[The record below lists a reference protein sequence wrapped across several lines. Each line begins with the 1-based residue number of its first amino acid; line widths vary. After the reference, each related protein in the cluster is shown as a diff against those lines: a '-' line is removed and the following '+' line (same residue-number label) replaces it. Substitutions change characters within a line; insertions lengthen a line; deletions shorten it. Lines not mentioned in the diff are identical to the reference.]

1 MNRTIGLLTANYSTS
16 GFGTLT
22 EKRPP
27 ACIPFGG
34 RYRLM
39 DFALSN
45 MVNSRISTVGLITP
59 YYYRSIMDH
68 VGAGKEWGL
77 DKKEGGLFILPGTVF
92 GLKEENAHLLLR
104 DIIHNSNY
112 LARGDGDYILVSG
125 CSLVYNMDYQPMIAK
140 HELQGWPITILYRKT
155 KHGEKH
161 RGYYLTLDENGT
173 VTGIQQGEEGEN
185 LFMDCFLIDKSFLLR
200 FMRDFRALGYMDFMD
215 IVRQNLDMIKVNSW
229 RFDGYVGYTDGLED
243 YMRSSLDLLN
253 PEVQQEL
260 FPADRQIRTKIHD
273 TPPASYVP
281 GSVVK
286 NSMMTA
292 GSVIEGTVENSI
304 IFRNVRVEKGAV
316 VRNCVL
322 MEKCVIKAGAWLEYV
337 VCDKNVTISPS
348 TCITGSP
355 EHPCVLAKDAVI

>member
-45 MVNSRISTVGLITP
+45 MVNSRISTVGLVTP

-68 VGAGKEWGL
+68 VGAGEGMGPGQERGRAFHPPRHGVRP
-77 DKKEGGLFILPGTVF
+77 EGGKRPSSAAGHHSQQQLSGP
-92 GLKEENAHLLLR
+92 
-104 DIIHNSNY
+104 
-112 LARGDGDYILVSG
+112 GDGDYILVSG

-215 IVRQNLDMIKVNSW
+215 IVRPEPGHDQGKLLAG
-229 RFDGYVGYTDGLED
+229 FDG
-243 YMRSSLDLLN
+243 
-253 PEVQQEL
+253 
-260 FPADRQIRTKIHD
+260 
-273 TPPASYVP
+273 
-281 GSVVK
+281 
-286 NSMMTA
+286 
-292 GSVIEGTVENSI
+292 
-304 IFRNVRVEKGAV
+304 
-316 VRNCVL
+316 
-322 MEKCVIKAGAWLEYV
+322 
-337 VCDKNVTISPS
+337 
-348 TCITGSP
+348 
-355 EHPCVLAKDAVI
+355 